1 MPVFRF
7 IDPQV
12 INSKKF
18 SKKEKLYL
26 RAEDL
31 YKLLSFA
38 KRKHP
43 SINIVQM
50 GSWMNQFSPLG
61 IYFLKTGNPMVKKRK
76 K

>member
-38 KRKHP
+38 KK
-43 SINIVQM
+43 NIHLLTLCR
-50 GSWMNQFSPLG
+50 WDLG
-61 IYFLKTGNPMVKKRK
+61 
-76 K
+76 